1 MLVFMYQII
10 IILINLFNIKA
21 FEAQLVI
28 LVDDYLEYV
37 IVDDQNKNLDNY
49 QQTEAKT
56 YSSNININYGSIIKI
71 TLSNYDGDFGLS
83 AKLSFHNGKENE
95 IYSTNDSYLWK
106 INDTRCENN
115 YPVNKDYTC
124 SDIANSYIIG
134 AVDARPPDYHN
145 IRYTYYTYIF
155 TIPT

>member
-106 INDTRCENN
+106 INDTRFVYQKNTVPFVNVKQYVDINALDNPPIINN
-115 YPVNKDYTC
+115 KTF
-124 SDIANSYIIG
+124 
-134 AVDARPPDYHN
+134 
-145 IRYTYYTYIF
+145 IF
-155 TIPT
+155 T